1 LRQARQSKKQKADQ
15 PGISMR
21 SQVAH
26 KTGYYKPGERPW
38 LPLHP
43 TNCHLQGAIPMNLKS
58 LALIAAMAITVPIAF
73 AQTTD
78 PGAKQDMKNAG
89 SDTKH
94 AATSTGHGVS
104 KGSKTA
110 YNKTKSGTEKGYDK
124 TKSGTETG
132 YHKTAHATK
141 TGVNKVEGKP
151 NTPANNPPQ

>member
-1 LRQARQSKKQKADQ
+1 
-15 PGISMR
+15 
-21 SQVAH
+21 
-26 KTGYYKPGERPW
+26 
-38 LPLHP
+38 
-43 TNCHLQGAIPMNLKS
+43 MNLKS
-58 LALIAAMAITVPIAF
+58 LALIAAIAITLPAAL

-94 AATSTGHGVS
+94 AATSTGRGVS
-104 KGSKTA
+104 QGSKTA
-110 YNKTKSGTEKGYDK
+110 YNKTAAGTQKGYDKTKSGTEKGYDK

-141 TGVNKVEGKP
+141 TGVNKVEDKP